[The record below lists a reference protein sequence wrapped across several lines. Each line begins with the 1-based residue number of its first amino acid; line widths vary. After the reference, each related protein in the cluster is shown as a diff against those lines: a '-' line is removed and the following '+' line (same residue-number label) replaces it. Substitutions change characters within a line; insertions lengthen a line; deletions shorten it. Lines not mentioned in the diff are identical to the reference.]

1 MVAGKVA
8 LTFDVDW
15 IAEKPYDRLVA
26 VRYNDNCYI
35 SKKESTGI
43 EPTNEEYWFLAVKG
57 GASVATTEKAGI
69 VKPDGIT
76 IMIDED
82 GTIRSAGMTDIPIA
96 SSESLGGVIV
106 GDGIEVDENGKI
118 SVPIDNSLSLESENA
133 VQNKVVSEAISNI
146 NKTKDIIIFTDGWN
160 ENLQY
165 ACLEYKILDADV
177 SEADVVSINL
187 DIPSLDIA
195 SECGLKPVTV
205 SSDGEVTIYADSIP
219 SAEMTGTM
227 IVQKVVA

>member
-8 LTFDVDW
+8 LTFDGDW
-15 IAEKPYDRLVA
+15 NADKPYDRLVA
-26 VRYNDNCYI
+26 VRFNENCYI

-43 EPTNEEYWFLAVKG
+43 DPTNEEYWFLAVKG
-57 GASVATTEKAGI
+57 GASVATNDKAGI

-76 IMIDED
+76 IMIDE
-82 GTIRSAGMTDIPIA
+82 
-96 SSESLGGVIV
+96 
-106 GDGIEVDENGKI
+106 NGKI
-118 SVPIDNSLSLESENA
+118 SVPIDNSLSLKSENA

-146 NKTKDIIIFTDGWN
+146 NKTKDIIILTDGWN
-160 ENLQY
+160 ENSQY

-205 SSDGEVTIYADSIP
+205 SIDGEVTIYADSIP

-227 IVQKVVA
+227 IIQKVVA